1 MLCHN
6 GTLFDAP
13 ELDKYHYI
21 QEGSTDSERLFLY
34 LLERMNGLD
43 VAEPEDRMRLIEDVI
58 AKVVPGNKVNL
69 MIYDGEFLYVHKN
82 EPGTLHANTTEDGIM
97 FSTHPL
103 DDGHW
108 VEVPTNCLQVY
119 REGEL
124 VYEGRRHDYT
134 YIYDPEKMKVVYMAY
149 ANL

>member
-1 MLCHN
+1 MSLLSDVSAYIRSATIGEVSDNNAHPFTGIDKFGRQWVLCHN

-34 LLERMNGLD
+34 
-43 VAEPEDRMRLIEDVI
+43 
-58 AKVVPGNKVNL
+58 
-69 MIYDGEFLYVHKN
+69 VHKN
-82 EPGTLHANTTEDGIM
+82 EPGTLHAKTTPDGII

-108 VEVPTNCLQVY
+108 TEVPTNCLQVY
-119 REGEL
+119 KDGDL

-134 YIYDPEKMKVVYMAY
+134 YIYDPEKMKVVFMAY
-149 ANL
+149 AGL